1 MECFLKIAGR
11 QSCLHFINI
20 YSFGIAGSAEALIQ
34 LFTMRFTSHPRGLI
48 SLASVLLLSNIVL
61 AIPFAAKDAEPKD
74 QPLPG
79 RTDTSIGKDGVI
91 TAWYGDD
98 SLPQHM
104 QHVIDS
110 QAKYPGN
117 AGDFPYNPDAA
128 KNRKARLKGISPAGV
143 DPVTGEPRVKD
154 EKTLAS
160 QINPNQNTDTTV
172 RFLPHYE
179 SGGKRTKLEQE
190 AYDRRKQAFENDPQN
205 NGRKYEEHTPKAAD
219 GSVKSKRT

>member
-1 MECFLKIAGR
+1 
-11 QSCLHFINI
+11 
-20 YSFGIAGSAEALIQ
+20 
-34 LFTMRFTSHPRGLI
+34 MRFSSHRRGLI
-48 SLASVLLLSNIVL
+48 SLASVFLLSNVVL
-61 AIPFAAKDAEPKD
+61 AIPFAAKDGQPEDK
-74 QPLPG
+74 PLPG
-79 RTDTSIGKDGVI
+79 RTDTSVGKDGVI

-98 SLPQHM
+98 HLPQHM

-128 KNRKARLKGISPAGV
+128 NNRKDRLKGISSAGV

-160 QINPNQNTDTTV
+160 QKNLNQKTDTTV

-179 SGGKRTKLEQE
+179 SGGKRTMLEQE
-190 AYDRRKQAFENDPQN
+190 AYEKRKKEFEKDPN
-205 NGRKYEEHTPKAAD
+205 NKGKKYEEHKPKAAD
-219 GSVKSKRT
+219 GSLKSRRI